1 MFIHVIYFLQ
11 FFLNKKSVNKDKL
24 LQCCRHCRFSNG
36 LHVETVLVDVLEQDC
51 QACYDAV
58 RIAGSVLN
66 TKS

>member
-1 MFIHVIYFLQ
+1 M
-11 FFLNKKSVNKDKL
+11 
-24 LQCCRHCRFSNG
+24 G
-36 LHVETVLVDVLEQDC
+36 GGGGGGGGGAWVDVLEQDH